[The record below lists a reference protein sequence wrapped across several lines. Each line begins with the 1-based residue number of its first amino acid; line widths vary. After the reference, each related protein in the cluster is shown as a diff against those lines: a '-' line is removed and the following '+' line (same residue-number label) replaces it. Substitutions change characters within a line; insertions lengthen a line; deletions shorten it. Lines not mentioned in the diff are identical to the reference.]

1 MSHPET
7 IGAYRVL
14 GVIGEGG
21 MGVVYRGCH
30 RIQAKAARQGEVA
43 LKVQHAQLARIPELR
58 QRFEREAEL
67 GMALDHPGV
76 VKVFDLIDTTE
87 LVALVLECVEGSE
100 LEDLEPDRP
109 EALRILEQLAETLD
123 YLHDQGVVHRDLKPG
138 NIRVRPGGQP
148 VLLDFGIARTPESSH
163 TRTGLG
169 MGTPAYMA
177 PEQFLDAK
185 SVDARADVY
194 ALGMIAFRLLYR
206 QFPWPEDLSEHR
218 VLVLKDDGT
227 LDLKAAG
234 SASEVFRQA
243 LSQRPQ
249 ERFARASAFVSALTS
264 ALSGEEKP
272 ESEESLDLGS
282 FLEESEA
289 TDPGRAISSPPPARR
304 PRSRGRRLVLLG
316 APLVLASGLGLVC
329 CVGLGGLAVFVLHGE
344 EADPVAHA
352 PVGWDEVMDAS
363 PDPVAASSEP
373 SLNPDA
379 GEGAK
384 AKREEGKVGK
394 PDAKM
399 EKAKGNKVEMD
410 RTEIDREL
418 AENAGVLGS
427 LDGELGT
434 FGDSGLNED
443 FFDDFDEVNGDLDHD
458 IADDLAGGI
467 GGDGTQMGSAGL
479 GSRGSGLGGGGTS
492 DGLGGLGTKGTGSGT
507 SGYGSGGGGF
517 GAKGEGGI
525 GRIGG
530 DPIILGALD
539 KSLIDAVIKRNM
551 NQIRY
556 CYQRELTN
564 NPNLSGKITVK
575 FVIAKDGTVSSAS
588 TKASTMGSPAVE
600 NCINGRFL
608 DFQFPEPKGG
618 GIVIVSYPFIFSP
631 G

>member
-1 MSHPET
+1 MAVSHPET

-21 MGVVYRGCH
+21 MGVVYRACH

-58 QRFEREAEL
+58 ERFEREAEL

-100 LEDLEPDRP
+100 LEDLDPDRP

-123 YLHDQGVVHRDLKPG
+123 YLHGQGVVHRDLKPG

-249 ERFARASAFVSALTS
+249 ERFARASAFVSALNS

-272 ESEESLDLGS
+272 ESEEALDLGS
-282 FLEESEA
+282 FLEESDQA
-289 TDPGRAISSPPPARR
+289 TDPGRATSGPAPARR

-316 APLVLASGLGLVC
+316 APLVLASGLSLVC

-344 EADPVAHA
+344 EADPVAQA

-399 EKAKGNKVEMD
+399 EKAKGNKVELD
-410 RTEIDREL
+410 RKEIDREL

-434 FGDSGLNED
+434 FGDSQLSEE
-443 FFDDFDEVNGDLDHD
+443 FFDDFDELNGDL
-458 IADDLAGGI
+458 I

-479 GSRGSGLGGGGTS
+479 GSRGSGLGGGGTPE
-492 DGLGGLGTKGTGSGT
+492 GLGGLVPEGRGSGS
-507 SGYGSGGGGF
+507 SG
-517 GAKGEGGI
+517 GGI

-588 TKASTMGSPAVE
+588 TKSSTMGSPAVE
-600 NCINGRFL
+600 SCINGRFL
-608 DFQFPEPKGG
+608 EFQFPEPKGG